1 MNSINFVKYLSLT
14 NKIWSPAR
22 QMVRLEKLAENSQY
36 LPRQIIQK
44 QKWLYLRLKSPFKEK
59 KLQQKVR
66 CKWTMGHFYI

>member
-1 MNSINFVKYLSLT
+1 
-14 NKIWSPAR
+14 
-22 QMVRLEKLAENSQY
+22 MVRLEKLAENSQY
-36 LPRQIIQK
+36 LRRQIIQK